1 MATRRKTAEQDA
13 QDARLVDPIK
23 DALDQAEDLLREAA
37 GASGEKADELR
48 EQALETLRRS
58 RLALHDVQDS
68 LLDRGRQAA
77 RLTDDYVH
85 ERPWQ
90 AATVAGVAGLL
101 LGLLIARR

>member
-1 MATRRKTAEQDA
+1 MATRRKSAQPE

-23 DALDQAEDLLREAA
+23 QALDEAEDLLREAA
-37 GASGEKADELR
+37 NASGDKADELR

-58 RLALHDVQDS
+58 RLALHDMQDS
-68 LLDRGRQAA
+68 ILDRGRQAV
-77 RLTDDYVH
+77 RVTDDYVH

-90 AATVAGVAGLL
+90 AATAAGIAGLL

>member
-1 MATRRKTAEQDA
+1 MATRQKVSGSGQE
-13 QDARLVDPIK
+13 ARMVDPIK
-23 DALDQAEDLLREAA
+23 HALDEAEDLLREAA
-37 GASGEKADELR
+37 SAGGEKAEELR

-68 LLDRGRQAA
+68 LLERGRQAA
-77 RLTDDYVH
+77 RVTDDYVH

-90 AATVAGVAGLL
+90 AATIAGVAGLL

>member
-1 MATRRKTAEQDA
+1 MATRRKATESDNE
-13 QDARLVDPIK
+13 ARLVDPIK
-23 DALDQAEDLLREAA
+23 HALDEAEDLLREAA
-37 GASGEKADELR
+37 SASGEKAEELR

-68 LLDRGRQAA
+68 LLDRGRQAV
-77 RLTDDYVH
+77 RVTDDYVH

-90 AATVAGVAGLL
+90 AATIAGVAGLL

>member
-1 MATRRKTAEQDA
+1 MATRRKTTVQETNE
-13 QDARLVDPIK
+13 ARLVDPIK

-37 GASGEKADELR
+37 SASGEKADELR
-48 EQALETLRRS
+48 EEALETLRRS

-68 LLDRGRQAA
+68 LLDRGRHAA
-77 RLTDDYVH
+77 RVTDEYVH

>member
-1 MATRRKTAEQDA
+1 MATRRKPASQATHES
-13 QDARLVDPIK
+13 RMVDPIK
-23 DALDQAEDLLREAA
+23 EALDQAEDLLREAA
-37 GASGEKADELR
+37 SASGEKADELR
-48 EQALETLRRS
+48 EEALETLRRS

-77 RLTDDYVH
+77 RVTDDYVH

>member
-1 MATRRKTAEQDA
+1 MATRRKSTAHETHE
-13 QDARLVDPIK
+13 ARLVDPIK

-37 GASGEKADELR
+37 NTSGEKADELR
-48 EQALETLRRS
+48 EEALETLRRS

-77 RLTDDYVH
+77 RATDEYVH

>member
-1 MATRRKTAEQDA
+1 MVTRRKTTETDHE
-13 QDARLVDPIK
+13 ARLVDPIK
-23 DALDQAEDLLREAA
+23 HALDEAEDLLRQAA
-37 GASGEKADELR
+37 SASGEKAEELR

-68 LLDRGRQAA
+68 LLDRGRQAV
-77 RLTDDYVH
+77 RVTDDYVH